1 MADTVEIRN
10 RFEMVVLAGARAR
23 QLLAGCTPKTT
34 GPKKPARVATQ
45 EIRQGHVRK
54 VVEQD

>member
-1 MADTVEIRN
+1 MADTVEVRN
-10 RFEMVVLAGARAR
+10 KFEMVVLAGARAR

-34 GPKKPARVATQ
+34 GPEKPARLAAL
-45 EIRQGHVRK
+45 EIKQGHVRK